1 MNLKA
6 FSKRINELLAIK
18 TPMIWV
24 VTREEAIAE
33 KAVVKEAVRGNVAS
47 HFYYCDSNDG
57 SLMDPIT
64 LKPSTAKNASD
75 GISAFENEMGSEEFN
90 YSAEVHG
97 LMPCLSLLS
106 RAPESVCLV
115 IRNAEEIWQQPNAQ
129 RAIFN
134 ICMRGNHPDNVY
146 SPIIM
151 ITPEKSVPDMLKD
164 FTESIEL
171 PLMDEKEN
179 LMLIAPWAM
188 KHNVPLTKQEAFH
201 VARCATGLTTTQ
213 VMHALEDGV
222 HQTGKVDADII
233 NETRTQVIK
242 QSNVLTYVEPK
253 KTLDDIGGHEFLKDW
268 IREVKACM
276 TPEALAAH
284 VKPSKGF
291 IASGI
296 AGTGKTAIAEAIAHE
311 MGVPFIIFDLSKIMG
326 GIVGQSEQ
334 TTRRAFEIIK
344 AIGACVV
351 LIDEA
356 DKQFAAVD
364 GSSPVNDGGT
374 IKRVFDVVLQSMQN
388 NASQFYILTANDI
401 SKLPSPLMRSGRLDR
416 KWYFSFPSEEE
427 RKDIFNIY
435 FKQADKEVESTVVDY
450 AARMADH
457 FTGAEI
463 ETAVNNMVRIS
474 FLRKTDITNAVAL
487 RGINEVSS
495 VWKNNREEVDK
506 LFEYAQKNGIPST
519 SSSGKKKTIM
529 DEEAKRRCAIFD
541 NALENFDAA
550 EGV

>member
-1 MNLKA
+1 
-6 FSKRINELLAIK
+6 
-18 TPMIWV
+18 
-24 VTREEAIAE
+24 
-33 KAVVKEAVRGNVAS
+33 
-47 HFYYCDSNDG
+47 
-57 SLMDPIT
+57 MD
-64 LKPSTAKNASD
+64 
-75 GISAFENEMGSEEFN
+75 
-90 YSAEVHG
+90 
-97 LMPCLSLLS
+97 
-106 RAPESVCLV
+106 
-115 IRNAEEIWQQPNAQ
+115 
-129 RAIFN
+129 
-134 ICMRGNHPDNVY
+134 
-146 SPIIM
+146 
-151 ITPEKSVPDMLKD
+151 
-164 FTESIEL
+164 
-171 PLMDEKEN
+171 
-179 LMLIAPWAM
+179 
-188 KHNVPLTKQEAFH
+188 
-201 VARCATGLTTTQ
+201 
-213 VMHALEDGV
+213 
-222 HQTGKVDADII
+222 
-233 NETRTQVIK
+233 
-242 QSNVLTYVEPK
+242 
-253 KTLDDIGGHEFLKDW
+253 
-268 IREVKACM
+268 
-276 TPEALAAH
+276 
-284 VKPSKGF
+284 
-291 IASGI
+291 
-296 AGTGKTAIAEAIAHE
+296 
-311 MGVPFIIFDLSKIMG
+311 VPFIIFDLSKIMG

-334 TTRRAFEIIK
+334 TARRAFEIIK